1 MRRVEHDG
9 QMSLPLQLSSPKAGS
24 RSDSTHQEVVA
35 ATGTICPGAI
45 GGVADGRQLCWRL
58 PMVKKAALQI
68 ITKGCFHMEWDTAGK
83 VFPSIKAGQVGF
95 EILSRD
101 LVK

>member
-1 MRRVEHDG
+1 
-9 QMSLPLQLSSPKAGS
+9 
-24 RSDSTHQEVVA
+24 
-35 ATGTICPGAI
+35 
-45 GGVADGRQLCWRL
+45 
-58 PMVKKAALQI
+58 MVKKAALQI